1 MFIPL
6 NPDAKQDFNST
17 YNWIAITPSWL
28 SWLERQSHNLKVVS
42 SSLTEGIFYFFYSNF
57 CISLLLYPLH
67 EGAKNGI
74 LTDITTIDELRINE
88 KYEIDRA
95 ISKIAAL
102 QVSIIY

>member
-1 MFIPL
+1 M
-6 NPDAKQDFNST
+6 
-17 YNWIAITPSWL
+17 
-28 SWLERQSHNLKVVS
+28 S
-42 SSLTEGIFYFFYSNF
+42 SSLTEGIFYFFYLHF
-57 CISLLLYPLH
+57 CFSLLLYTLR

-102 QVSIIY
+102 QVSIIC